1 TSRKDSGQRVPMAG
15 VPHHATERYVAR
27 LIKKGFRVALMDQ
40 VEDPKFAKG
49 LVKRRVTRVM
59 SRGTVFEDSL
69 LDAKANNYLVAAV
82 VGDPV
87 AGLGVADVS
96 TGEFLTTELDGE
108 RKTDKLIEEICRLEP
123 AEVLVPES
131 APELAD
137 LIRQVTGAPVTTY
150 SPRDVPSS
158 RTARVVLND
167 HFGTQSLRGFGC
179 DEFTAGLDA
188 AALVLDYLRETQVGA
203 LSHITT
209 LSTYSTREFM
219 VL

>member
-1 TSRKDSGQRVPMAG
+1 MRVGDFYEAYGEDAVTLAGALNITLTGREDQGQRVHMAG

-108 RKTDKLIEEICRLEP
+108 RRRSEEHKSELQSRGHIVCRL
-123 AEVLVPES
+123 L
-131 APELAD
+131 
-137 LIRQVTGAPVTTY
+137 
-150 SPRDVPSS
+150 
-158 RTARVVLND
+158 
-167 HFGTQSLRGFGC
+167 
-179 DEFTAGLDA
+179 
-188 AALVLDYLRETQVGA
+188 
-203 LSHITT
+203 
-209 LSTYSTREFM
+209 
-219 VL
+219 